1 MVRFGRCLHKRS
13 KFKTT
18 LLVLRRL
25 KWQTLSRALLFYKD
39 IALYVASLLMWLQMD
54 HIAQLSLLCMSEG

>member
-1 MVRFGRCLHKRS
+1 MVRFGRRLHKRS

-39 IALYVASLLMWLQMD
+39 IALYVAPYVAANGSQCPTVLALY
-54 HIAQLSLLCMSEG
+54 E